1 VVVLGAV
8 GQALF
13 AMGVSAGIII
23 AYGAYMPVGESLQ
36 RSVVAVVGSIFIV
49 SLLATVVIFPLMFH
63 YGLNPAEGPELVFQ
77 VLPIAFAEMPGGR
90 VIGTLFFALLALA
103 AFTPSIGLMEPWI
116 AWLSERAGL
125 KRTTAACLCMGAGWL
140 IGQGSVLSFARW
152 TDWHPLRSIPHLAE
166 LNFFALV
173 DFLAANL
180 LMPISALLVSVF
192 IGWRMGNRI
201 PEGELSGLSVPSR
214 RLLLFALR
222 YVCPVGIAIVLVVGF
237 WR

>member
-1 VVVLGAV
+1 
-8 GQALF
+8 
-13 AMGVSAGIII
+13 
-23 AYGAYMPVGESLQ
+23 
-36 RSVVAVVGSIFIV
+36 
-49 SLLATVVIFPLMFH
+49 
-63 YGLNPAEGPELVFQ
+63 
-77 VLPIAFAEMPGGR
+77 LPKCRGR
-90 VIGTLFFALLALA
+90 LIGTLFFALLALA
-103 AFTPSIGLMEPWI
+103 AFTPSIGLMEPWV
-116 AWLSERAGL
+116 AWLGERAGL

-140 IGQGSVLSFARW
+140 IGQGSVLSFGRW

-166 LNFFALV
+166 SNFFALV

-222 YVCPVGIAIVLVVGF
+222 YVCPVGLPSCSL
-237 WR
+237 